1 MSEIDTK
8 TAKILLNGESVEVTV
23 TTVRQLLESIGLD
36 GRKVAVERNLEIVP
50 KSAYDNT
57 PILEGDR
64 IEVVHF
70 VGGG

>member
-50 KSAYDNT
+50 KSAYDTT
-57 PILEGDR
+57 PILESDR